1 MTTVALPSH
10 AAPARSRIAFP
21 DPDTLHPGRP
31 PVYGRPVLTP
41 FGGGARRCIGE
52 PLARAE
58 LRAVLPLVP
67 PMRAVWPR
75 AERMVIRGTV
85 LVPHRGA
92 IVTLREA
99 R

>member
-1 MTTVALPSH
+1 MLPPGPALPALAQTVAYQRDPRAS
-10 AAPARSRIAFP
+10 PRS
-21 DPDTLHPGRP
+21 L
-31 PVYGRPVLTP
+31 
-41 FGGGARRCIGE
+41 FGVDGEEHGALRAELE